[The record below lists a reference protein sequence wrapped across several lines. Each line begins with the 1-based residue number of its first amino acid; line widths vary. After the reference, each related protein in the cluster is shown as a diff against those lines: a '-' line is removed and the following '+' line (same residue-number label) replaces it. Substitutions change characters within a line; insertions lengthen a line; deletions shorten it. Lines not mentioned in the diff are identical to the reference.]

1 MVLLLTPVVAYV
13 SPRFLAFWPGIAGLV
28 LFTLARLMT
37 GRWPRIP
44 HELLLWCG
52 GIVSLAAVS
61 ALWAIDQE
69 VSTERAVKLAVILG
83 PSLLLIAALS
93 HLNTIKFEVPSQ
105 LLFGF
110 CGLVFVLVAALGVE
124 IKFDY
129 VVYRLLNGLG
139 ALDPVSSS
147 RLNRSVIALTG
158 LIFIA
163 IGLLYGMKQKLLAAV
178 LPLCC
183 LPLVLWGDSQSMLV
197 GLVLAMLVYYLF
209 PYRSNIV
216 WRGSMVLLFVMIL
229 IAPYLASYLFVNF
242 ADTVNSFPIIGG
254 NQGYGGERLEIWDAV
269 SRFALQNAFY
279 GFGIEATR
287 SVEAFDTAQI
297 YRQSVTE
304 LHPHNFAVQLWIEFG
319 VIGALL
325 GGAFLTRVLIV
336 VKALPFAAARIALA
350 STVFLLVIAAFSY
363 GLWQS
368 WFVGLIV
375 LVYGFNLYMIA
386 FLKQRQQPSVQK
398 ESGDQTQKAAA
409 I

>member
-1 MVLLLTPVVAYV
+1 M
-13 SPRFLAFWPGIAGLV
+13 
-28 LFTLARLMT
+28 
-37 GRWPRIP
+37 
-44 HELLLWCG
+44 
-52 GIVSLAAVS
+52 
-61 ALWAIDQE
+61 AL
-69 VSTERAVKLAVILG
+69 IL
-83 PSLLLIAALS
+83 
-93 HLNTIKFEVPSQ
+93 
-105 LLFGF
+105 
-110 CGLVFVLVAALGVE
+110 
-124 IKFDY
+124 
-129 VVYRLLNGLG
+129 
-139 ALDPVSSS
+139 
-147 RLNRSVIALTG
+147 
-158 LIFIA
+158 
-163 IGLLYGMKQKLLAAV
+163 
-178 LPLCC
+178 
-183 LPLVLWGDSQSMLV
+183 
-197 GLVLAMLVYYLF
+197 LAMLVYYLF